1 MRKDEVIDTSEKSSG
16 TGSSFGCRNSNA
28 MRRSFAGGGGDR
40 AEQGNQIMS
49 GVCGNW
55 VRNFQVYH
63 KN

>member
-16 TGSSFGCRNSNA
+16 AGFAFGCRNSNA
-28 MRRSFAGGGGDR
+28 MRRSFAGRGGGR

-49 GVCGNW
+49 GVCGDW

>member
-16 TGSSFGCRNSNA
+16 TGFAFGCRSSNA
-28 MRRSFAGGGGDR
+28 VHRSFAGRGGGR

-49 GVCGNW
+49 GVCGDW

-63 KN
+63 KY

>member
-1 MRKDEVIDTSEKSSG
+1 MRKDEVIDTSEKSGG
-16 TGSSFGCRNSNA
+16 TGFAFGCRNINA
-28 MRRSFAGGGGDR
+28 VRRSFAGRGGGR

-49 GVCGNW
+49 GVCGDW